1 MLYAKNLSP
10 NQKLLS
16 KLSNNM
22 RIVLTTVLNASVEIE
37 GKIVGQ
43 IDRGFCL
50 LVGFT
55 HSDNKEIVDKMIDKM
70 LSLRVF
76 MDEKG
81 LTNLSIYD
89 VGGQILSVSQFTLY
103 ADLAKGRRPSFINA
117 MKPDEAKALYEYFNE
132 QVKVKYGAVETGV
145 FGADMK
151 VSSVND
157 GPFTVILDSEEIIK

>member
-1 MLYAKNLSP
+1 
-10 NQKLLS
+10 
-16 KLSNNM
+16 M
-22 RIVLTTVLNASVEIE
+22 RIVLTTVLSASVTIE
-37 GKIVGQ
+37 EKVVGQ
-43 IDRGFCL
+43 IGRGFCL

-55 HSDNKEIVDKMIDKM
+55 HTDTKETVDKMIDKM

-89 VGGQILSVSQFTLY
+89 VKGEILSVSQFTLY
-103 ADLAKGRRPSFINA
+103 ADLSGGRRPSFVNA
-117 MKPDEAKALYEYFNE
+117 MKPYEAKALYEYFNE
-132 QVKVKYGAVETGV
+132 QVKAKYGAVETGV

-157 GPFTVILDSEEIIK
+157 GPFTVILDSKELIK

>member
-1 MLYAKNLSP
+1 
-10 NQKLLS
+10 
-16 KLSNNM
+16 M
-22 RIVLTTVLNASVEIE
+22 RVVLTTVLNASVTIDN
-37 GKIVGQ
+37 KVYSQ

-55 HSDNKEIVDKMIDKM
+55 HSDDQKLVDKMIDKI

-76 MDEKG
+76 ADERG

-89 VGGQILSVSQFTLY
+89 VKGQIMSVSQFTLY
-103 ADLAKGRRPSFINA
+103 ADTSGGRRPSFVNA
-117 MKPDEAKALYEYFNE
+117 MKPDQARELYAYFNQQLE
-132 QVKVKYGAVETGV
+132 NKFGPIVTGI

-157 GPFTVILDSEEIIK
+157 GPFTVLLDSEELFK

>member
-1 MLYAKNLSP
+1 
-10 NQKLLS
+10 
-16 KLSNNM
+16 M
-22 RIVLTTVLNASVEIE
+22 RVVLTTVLNASVTIDN
-37 GKIVGQ
+37 KVYSQ

-55 HSDNKEIVDKMIDKM
+55 HSDDQKLVDKMIDKI

-76 MDEKG
+76 ADERG

-89 VGGQILSVSQFTLY
+89 VKGQIMSVSQFTLY
-103 ADLAKGRRPSFINA
+103 ADTSGGRRPSFVNA
-117 MKPDEAKALYEYFNE
+117 MKPDQARELYAYFNQQLE
-132 QVKVKYGAVETGV
+132 NKFGPIAKGI

-157 GPFTVILDSEEIIK
+157 GPFTVLLDSEELFK

>member
-1 MLYAKNLSP
+1 
-10 NQKLLS
+10 
-16 KLSNNM
+16 M
-22 RIVLTTVLNASVEIE
+22 RIVLTTVLNASVTIDN
-37 GKIVGQ
+37 KVVGQ
-43 IDRGFCL
+43 INRGFCL

-55 HSDNKEIVDKMIDKM
+55 HVDTKETVDKMIDKM

-76 MDEKG
+76 LDENG

-89 VGGQILSVSQFTLY
+89 VKGEILSVSQFTLY

-117 MKPDEAKALYEYFNE
+117 MKPDQAKELYQYFNE
-132 QVKVKYGAVETGV
+132 QIKQKYGAVETGV

-157 GPFTVILDSEEIIK
+157 GPFTIILDSKEIIK

>member
-1 MLYAKNLSP
+1 
-10 NQKLLS
+10 
-16 KLSNNM
+16 M
-22 RIVLTTVLNASVEIE
+22 RIVLTTVLNASVTIDN
-37 GKIVGQ
+37 KAVGQ
-43 IDRGFCL
+43 IDHGFCV

-55 HSDNKEIVDKMIDKM
+55 HDDTKEIVDKMIDKM

-76 MDEKG
+76 MDENG

-89 VGGQILSVSQFTLY
+89 VKGQILSVSQFTLY

-117 MKPDEAKALYEYFNE
+117 MKPDQARELYQYFNE
-132 QVKVKYGAVETGV
+132 QIKAKYGAVETGE

-157 GPFTVILDSEEIIK
+157 GPFTVIMDSKEIIK

>member
-1 MLYAKNLSP
+1 
-10 NQKLLS
+10 
-16 KLSNNM
+16 M

-89 VGGQILSVSQFTLY
+89 VKGQILSVSQFTLY
-103 ADLAKGRRPSFINA
+103 ADLTGGRRPSFINA

-132 QVKVKYGAVETGV
+132 QVKAKYGAVETGV

-157 GPFTVILDSEEIIK
+157 GPFTVILDSKEIIK

>member
-1 MLYAKNLSP
+1 
-10 NQKLLS
+10 
-16 KLSNNM
+16 M
-22 RIVLTTVLNASVEIE
+22 RVVLTTVLSASVTIDN
-37 GKIVGQ
+37 KVYSQ

-55 HSDNKEIVDKMIDKM
+55 HTDDQKLVDKMIDKI

-76 MDEKG
+76 ADEKG

-89 VGGQILSVSQFTLY
+89 VKGQIMSVSQFTLY
-103 ADLAKGRRPSFINA
+103 ADTSGGRRPSFTNA
-117 MKPDEAKALYEYFNE
+117 MKPDQAKELYAYFNKQFEAKFGPIA
-132 QVKVKYGAVETGV
+132 TGI

-157 GPFTVILDSEEIIK
+157 GPFTVLLDSEELFK

>member
-1 MLYAKNLSP
+1 
-10 NQKLLS
+10 
-16 KLSNNM
+16 M
-22 RIVLTTVLNASVEIE
+22 RVVLTTVLNASVTIDD
-37 GKIVGQ
+37 KIYSQ

-55 HSDNKEIVDKMIDKM
+55 HSDDQKLVDKMIDKI

-76 MDEKG
+76 ADERG

-89 VGGQILSVSQFTLY
+89 VKGQIMSVSQFTLY
-103 ADLAKGRRPSFINA
+103 ADTSGGRRPSFVNA
-117 MKPDEAKALYEYFNE
+117 MKSDQARELYAYFNQQLE
-132 QVKVKYGAVETGV
+132 RKFGPIATGI

-157 GPFTVILDSEEIIK
+157 GPFTVLLDSEELFK

>member
-1 MLYAKNLSP
+1 
-10 NQKLLS
+10 
-16 KLSNNM
+16 M
-22 RIVLTTVLNASVEIE
+22 RIVLTTVTSASVRIDE
-37 GKIVGQ
+37 KVVGQ
-43 IDRGFCL
+43 IGRGFCL

-55 HSDNKEIVDKMIDKM
+55 HTDTKETVDKMIDKM

-76 MDEKG
+76 VDEKG

-89 VGGQILSVSQFTLY
+89 VKGEILSVSQFTLY
-103 ADLAKGRRPSFINA
+103 ADLSGGRRPSFVNA

-132 QVKVKYGAVETGV
+132 QVKAKYGAVETGI

-157 GPFTVILDSEEIIK
+157 GPFTIILDSKELIK

>member
-1 MLYAKNLSP
+1 
-10 NQKLLS
+10 
-16 KLSNNM
+16 M

-37 GKIVGQ
+37 GQIVGK
-43 IDRGFCL
+43 INRGFCL

-55 HSDNKEIVDKMIDKM
+55 HDDNKETVDKMVDKM

-89 VGGQILSVSQFTLY
+89 VKGEILSVSQFTLY
-103 ADLAKGRRPSFINA
+103 ADLTGGRRPSFINA
-117 MKPDEAKALYEYFNE
+117 MKPDQAKQLYEYFNE
-132 QVKVKYGAVETGV
+132 QIKAKYGAVETGV

-157 GPFTVILDSEEIIK
+157 GPFTILLDSKEILK

>member
-1 MLYAKNLSP
+1 
-10 NQKLLS
+10 
-16 KLSNNM
+16 M
-22 RIVLTTVLNASVEIE
+22 RIVLTTILNASVTIDNN
-37 GKIVGQ
+37 VYSQ

-55 HSDNKEIVDKMIDKM
+55 HSDNQKLVDKMIDKI

-76 MDEKG
+76 ADERG

-89 VGGQILSVSQFTLY
+89 VKGQIMSVSQFTLY
-103 ADLAKGRRPSFINA
+103 ADTSGGRRPSFVNA
-117 MKPDEAKALYEYFNE
+117 MKPDQARELYAYFNQQLE
-132 QVKVKYGAVETGV
+132 NKFGPIATGI

-157 GPFTVILDSEEIIK
+157 GPFTVLLDSEELFK

>member
-16 KLSNNM
+16 KLSNDM

-132 QVKVKYGAVETGV
+132 QVKVKYGAVETGI

-157 GPFTVILDSEEIIK
+157 GPFTIILDSEEIIK

>member
-1 MLYAKNLSP
+1 
-10 NQKLLS
+10 
-16 KLSNNM
+16 M
-22 RIVLTTVLNASVEIE
+22 RIVLTTVLNASVTIE
-37 GKIVGQ
+37 NKVVGQ
-43 IDRGFCL
+43 INRGFCL

-55 HSDNKEIVDKMIDKM
+55 HDDNQEIVEKMVDKM

-76 MDEKG
+76 PDENG

-89 VGGQILSVSQFTLY
+89 IKGEILSVSQFTLY

-117 MKPDEAKALYEYFNE
+117 MKPDAAKELYAYFNE
-132 QVKVKYGAVETGV
+132 QIRAKYGAVQTGE

-157 GPFTVILDSEEIIK
+157 GPFTVILDSKEIIK

>member
-1 MLYAKNLSP
+1 
-10 NQKLLS
+10 
-16 KLSNNM
+16 M
-22 RIVLTTVLNASVEIE
+22 RIVLTTVTNASVTIE
-37 GKIVGQ
+37 EKVVGQ
-43 IDRGFCL
+43 IGRGFCL

-55 HSDNKEIVDKMIDKM
+55 HTDTKEIVDKMIDKM

-89 VGGQILSVSQFTLY
+89 VKGEILSVSQFTLY
-103 ADLAKGRRPSFINA
+103 ADLTGGRRPSFINA
-117 MKPDEAKALYEYFNE
+117 MKPDEAKSLYEYFNE
-132 QVKVKYGAVETGV
+132 QVKAKYGAVETGV

-157 GPFTVILDSEEIIK
+157 GPFTVILDSKEILK

>member
-1 MLYAKNLSP
+1 
-10 NQKLLS
+10 
-16 KLSNNM
+16 M
-22 RIVLTTVLNASVEIE
+22 RIVLTTVTSASV
-37 GKIVGQ
+37 KIDDQVVGQ
-43 IDRGFCL
+43 IGRGFCV

-55 HSDNKEIVDKMIDKM
+55 HSDTKEIVNKMLDKM

-89 VGGQILSVSQFTLY
+89 VGGEILSVSQFTLY
-103 ADLAKGRRPSFINA
+103 ADLAKGRRPSFVDA
-117 MKPDEAKALYEYFNE
+117 MKPDAAKELYGYFNE
-132 QVKVKYGAVETGV
+132 QIKAKYGAVQTGV

-157 GPFTVILDSEEIIK
+157 GPFTVIMDSKEIIK

>member
-1 MLYAKNLSP
+1 
-10 NQKLLS
+10 
-16 KLSNNM
+16 M
-22 RIVLTTVLNASVEIE
+22 RVVLTTVLNASVTIDN
-37 GKIVGQ
+37 KVYSQ

-55 HSDNKEIVDKMIDKM
+55 HSDDQKLVGRMIDKI

-76 MDEKG
+76 ADERG

-89 VGGQILSVSQFTLY
+89 VKGQIMSVSQFTLY
-103 ADLAKGRRPSFINA
+103 ADTSGGRRPSFVNA
-117 MKPDEAKALYEYFNE
+117 MKPDQARELYAYFNQQLE
-132 QVKVKYGAVETGV
+132 NKFGPIATGI

-157 GPFTVILDSEEIIK
+157 GPFTVLLDSEELFK

>member
-1 MLYAKNLSP
+1 
-10 NQKLLS
+10 
-16 KLSNNM
+16 M
-22 RIVLTTVLNASVEIE
+22 RIVLTTVLSASVKIDDQ
-37 GKIVGQ
+37 IVGQ
-43 IDRGFCL
+43 IGHGFCV

-55 HSDNKEIVDKMIDKM
+55 HDDNKEIVDKMIDKM

-76 MDEKG
+76 CDENG
-81 LTNLSIYD
+81 LTNLSLYD
-89 VGGQILSVSQFTLY
+89 VKGEILSISQFTLY

-132 QVKVKYGAVETGV
+132 QIRIKYGAVETGV

-157 GPFTVILDSEEIIK
+157 GPFTVIMDSKEIIK

>member
-1 MLYAKNLSP
+1 
-10 NQKLLS
+10 
-16 KLSNNM
+16 M
-22 RIVLTTVLNASVEIE
+22 RIVLTTVLNASVTIDN
-37 GKIVGQ
+37 KIVAK
-43 IDRGFCL
+43 INRGFCL

-55 HSDNKEIVDKMIDKM
+55 HDDNKDVVDKMIDKM

-76 MDEKG
+76 PDENG

-89 VGGQILSVSQFTLY
+89 VKGEILSVSQFTLY

-117 MKPDEAKALYEYFNE
+117 MRPDDAQKLYAYFNE
-132 QVKVKYGAVETGV
+132 QVKAKYGAIETGV

-157 GPFTVILDSEEIIK
+157 GPFTVILDSKEILK

>member
-1 MLYAKNLSP
+1 
-10 NQKLLS
+10 
-16 KLSNNM
+16 M
-22 RIVLTTVLNASVEIE
+22 RIVLTTVLNASVTIDNEIV
-37 GKIVGQ
+37 GKIN
-43 IDRGFCL
+43 RGFCL

-55 HSDNKEIVDKMIDKM
+55 HDDNKMIVDKMIDKM
-70 LSLRVF
+70 LGLRVF

-89 VGGQILSVSQFTLY
+89 VKGEILSVSQFTLY

-117 MKPDEAKALYEYFNE
+117 MKPDEAKALYAYFNE
-132 QVKVKYGAVETGV
+132 QVEAKYGAVETGI

-157 GPFTVILDSEEIIK
+157 GPFTVILDSKEILK